1 MVQQRETGINPA
13 IIGLGLALPDRCVTN
28 EELAALA
35 TVPIDPD
42 WVERRT
48 GIRTR
53 HWAEADQYASDLATE
68 AGRLA
73 LDSAG
78 LDASQLTAILV
89 GTITPDYA
97 TPSVASITHGR
108 LGANETCNAID
119 FGAACAG
126 SVKGLELASALVG
139 SDESARVLVIG
150 SEVLS
155 KMTNPG
161 DRKTLPLF
169 ADGAGAAI
177 VQAQPDTP
185 KPQFVSLTQPETAD
199 PMYISCPEGG
209 MRAPDGQAFL
219 TMTDGRAVADV
230 AGDIMFRSTLL
241 VAERAGMYDPRDP
254 DAGVNWDQVSHFVPH
269 QANGLMVDAL
279 NNKLGVPDE
288 KRVRTV
294 ERYGNTS
301 SASVLMALATIAS
314 EGGLEP
320 NDQFLSSVAGA
331 GFVGG
336 AAVMTARLT
345 Q

>member
-1 MVQQRETGINPA
+1 MVQQLEFGINPT
-13 IIGLGLALPDRCVTN
+13 ITGLGLALPNRCITN
-28 EELAALA
+28 VELAELA
-35 TVPIDPD
+35 TVPIDPG
-42 WVERRT
+42 WVESRT
-48 GIRTR
+48 GIQTR
-53 HWAEADQYASDLATE
+53 HWAEADQYTSDLATE

-97 TPSVASITHGR
+97 TPSVASITHGQ
-108 LGANETCNAID
+108 LGASESCNAID
-119 FGAACAG
+119 FSAACAG
-126 SVKGLELASALVG
+126 SVKGLEIASALVG

-177 VQAQPDTP
+177 VQAQPNTRR
-185 KPQFVSLTQPETAD
+185 PQFVSLTHPETAD

-209 MRAPDGQAFL
+209 MRAPDRQAFL
-219 TMTDGRAVADV
+219 TMTDGRAVADA
-230 AGDIMFRSTLL
+230 AGAIMFRSTLL
-241 VAERAGMYDPRDP
+241 VAEQAGMYDPRNP
-254 DAGVNWDQVSHFVPH
+254 GAGVAWEQVSHFVPH
-269 QANGLMVDAL
+269 QANGLMVDDL
-279 NNKLGVPDE
+279 NNKLGVPVG

-301 SASVLMALATIAS
+301 SASVLMALATIAN
-314 EGGLEP
+314 EGGFKP
-320 NDQFLSSVAGA
+320 GGQFLSSVAGA

-336 AAVMTARLT
+336 AAVMTTRLA